1 MSPRHDDDDQ
11 DTRPSDIMSP
21 PRKPTVAK
29 SPSATQDASANGGP
43 AADTAETSSVPDAG
57 TDTAAADPVP
67 ALPAD
72 GIGHALDPG
81 ESTLTFDR
89 PESAPVSPR
98 ADDWMPGRDGEPSP
112 DGSPARVASA
122 AGEPF
127 PGSLVGS
134 TTALHAESTTESS
147 APGPPA
153 TAPPAGEPSPGT
165 VSAAA
170 FAWETPGPAPV
181 PPSSP
186 ARNSLRSSGNAKTA
200 TVTGAPAAG
209 SASTTADR
217 AAELARGKPKRSS
230 RRQARQAHLTVAR
243 IEPWSVMKFSFVV
256 SLVAFVILFVAVSV
270 LYGSLSALGVFDSL
284 QRVVTSVTSSQNSA
298 GVNAAKWFTAS
309 KVLGYTALLG
319 SLNIVLIT
327 AMATIGAVVYNL
339 TSRLIGGV
347 EVTLR
352 ETE

>member
-1 MSPRHDDDDQ
+1 MSPRQDDDDQ

-21 PRKPTVAK
+21 PRKPTVAT

-43 AADTAETSSVPDAG
+43 AADGAETSSAHDAG
-57 TDTAAADPVP
+57 ADTAAADAVP

-72 GIGHALDPG
+72 GIGHALDAA
-81 ESTLTFDR
+81 ESTVTFDR
-89 PESAPVSPR
+89 PESAPVPPR
-98 ADDWMPGRDGEPSP
+98 ADDWVPGRDGEPSP
-112 DGSPARVASA
+112 DGSPAGVASA
-122 AGEPF
+122 AGEPY
-127 PGSLVGS
+127 PGSLASG
-134 TTALHAESTTESS
+134 TALRAESTTESS
-147 APGPPA
+147 APRPSPA
-153 TAPPAGEPSPGT
+153 APAAGEPPPGT

-170 FAWETPGPAPV
+170 FAWQTPGPAPV

-186 ARNSLRSSGNAKTA
+186 ARNFLRSGGNAKTA
-200 TVTGAPAAG
+200 TVTGAAAVG
-209 SASTTADR
+209 SASAAADR
-217 AAELARGKPKRSS
+217 AAEPARGKPKRSS

-284 QRVVTSVTSSQNSA
+284 QRVVTNVTSSQGSA

-339 TSRLIGGV
+339 TSRLTGGV